1 MASASLNLISTSKLT
16 AQGAEAKLYKAKLT
30 SDPSEPEI
38 LLKHRFRKGYRH
50 PTLDGS
56 LTRARVAGEA
66 RALLKCL
73 RAGVNVPGVRMVDAA
88 EGILGIEWIH
98 GQSVRRLLP
107 GGAGED
113 DSEDTEPET
122 VGSLD
127 EYDVL
132 VDVLMQ
138 LIGQEIA
145 KMHLADVIHGD
156 LTTSNM
162 MLRHP
167 SSFKSRH
174 PTLSTELVLIDFGLS
189 FHSSLV
195 EDKAV
200 DLYVL
205 ERAFSSTHPDSEPLF
220 ASVLKAYEQRMGK
233 DWNAIG
239 RRLDEVRLRGRKRTA
254 ECMPEYSSSPSR
266 APLVGTRKFATNSQ
280 TCTRNCRRTS
290 YHTWCESKQSGF
302 PGVAAFYSRSE
313 SPLKTVIPGVS
324 IY

>member
-1 MASASLNLISTSKLT
+1 MTSASLNLISASTLI
-16 AQGAEAKLYKAKLT
+16 AQGAEAKIYKAKLS
-30 SDPSEPEI
+30 SDPSDPEI

-73 RAGVNVPGVRMVDAA
+73 RAGVNVPCVRMVDAV
-88 EGILGIEWIH
+88 EGVLGIEWIH
-98 GQSVRRLLP
+98 GQSVRKLLP

-113 DSEDTEPET
+113 GVSQDSEPDASA
-122 VGSLD
+122 SLK
-127 EYDVL
+127 EYDIP
-132 VDVLMQ
+132 VDALMQ

-145 KMHLADVIHGD
+145 KMHLANVIHGD

-220 ASVLKAYEQRMGK
+220 ASVLTAYEQRMGK
-233 DWNAIG
+233 EWIPIW
-239 RRLDEVRLRGRKRTA
+239 RRLDDVRLRGRKRS
-254 ECMPEYSSSPSR
+254 M
-266 APLVGTRKFATNSQ
+266 VG
-280 TCTRNCRRTS
+280 
-290 YHTWCESKQSGF
+290 
-302 PGVAAFYSRSE
+302 
-313 SPLKTVIPGVS
+313 
-324 IY
+324 